1 MTTRESKTICSEP
14 GQAWEMVWN
23 ELRHAGITKGYVGP
37 VDGEIRWGE
46 NAAVAIQRLQ
56 ESKLPSSNV
65 NNIGLLLQAALHG
78 AELFWRPEDLAVGSP
93 KGEFVQS

>member
-1 MTTRESKTICSEP
+1 MRTRESKTVHSEP
-14 GQAWEMVWN
+14 GQAREMVWN

-37 VDGEIRWGE
+37 VDGEIRWEE

-56 ESKLPSSNV
+56 ESKLPACDV
-65 NNIGLLLQAALHG
+65 NNIGLLLQAARNG
-78 AELFWRPEDLAVGSP
+78 AEIFWRPQDLVVDSP